1 MKNFNCLQKSL
12 ILKCGL
18 LTVLAMCMLFTPD
31 ARCAYFIDSGQEL
44 GNSSSTDVALGDI
57 DGDNDFDAFVANA
70 EAKNQVWIN
79 QGGNQGGI
87 PGEFQLSPG
96 QGLGESSSNAVALGD
111 IDGDSDLDAF
121 VANHKENKVWI
132 NQGGKQG
139 GTLGEFKVNVSQT
152 FGNSYSTGVALGDVD
167 GDNDL
172 DAFVTNWGVDIV
184 WINDGN
190 GNFTSGKFLN
200 DGTADSFS
208 RSVALGHFNEDN
220 HLDAFVANMDA
231 NIVWIND
238 GTGNFPENLKKNMA
252 NKDTSVY
259 VAVGDFDG
267 DADPDAFVAIS
278 GPPNKIW
285 MNKGGGLFEASDN
298 TLGTSGKSDTY
309 GVSLGDIDGDG
320 DLDAF
325 EANNYNA
332 NNIWLNDGKGNFSE
346 FQNLGASDSYGV
358 SLGDLDGDGDLDAF
372 VANNNQPNKVWL
384 NAGDADNNGAINLSD
399 AILVLK
405 AVAGINPVNIN
416 PGADVSRD
424 SKIGIEE
431 AVFILQMVSG
441 LR

>member
-1 MKNFNCLQKSL
+1 
-12 ILKCGL
+12 
-18 LTVLAMCMLFTPD
+18 MLFTPD

-44 GNSSSTDVALGDI
+44 GNSSSNGVALGDI
-57 DGDNDFDAFVANA
+57 DGDGDIDAFVANA
-70 EAKNQVWIN
+70 EANRVWIN
-79 QGGNQGGI
+79 QGGKQGGI
-87 PGEFQLSPG
+87 PGEFQLQPPDH
-96 QGLGESSSNAVALGD
+96 GLGESSSNAVALGD

-190 GNFTSGKFLN
+190 GNFSTGKFL
-200 DGTADSFS
+200 DDDTFS
-208 RSVALGHFNEDN
+208 WSVALGHFNEDDY
-220 HLDAFVANMDA
+220 LDAFVVNMDS
-231 NIVWIND
+231 NIVWIN
-238 GTGNFPENLKKNMA
+238 
-252 NKDTSVY
+252 TSGDFQKVLLNDSDLSKS
-259 VAVGDFDG
+259 VAIADFDG
-267 DADPDAFVAIS
+267 DNDFDAFVVNSVRLNRVWLNQGGTQGVFLDS
-278 GPPNKIW
+278 GQK
-285 MNKGGGLFEASDN
+285 
-298 TLGTSGKSDTY
+298 LGTEKKSTTEC
-309 GVSLGDIDGDG
+309 VSLGDIDGDG
-320 DLDAF
+320 DIDAF
-325 EANNYNA
+325 ETNSSDP
-332 NNIWLNDGKGNFSE
+332 NIVWLNQGGNQGGTQGVFLDSGQELGISE
-346 FQNLGASDSYGV
+346 DSYGV
-358 SLGDLDGDGDLDAF
+358 ALEDIDGDGDLDAF
-372 VANNNQPNKVWL
+372 VANSANQPNKVLL

>member
-18 LTVLAMCMLFTPD
+18 LTVLAMYILFTPD

-44 GNSSSTDVALGDI
+44 GNSSSNGVALGDIDGDGDIDAFVANTETNQTWINQGGNQGGTPGDFQPGQTLEESKSNNVALGDI
-57 DGDNDFDAFVANA
+57 DGDND
-70 EAKNQVWIN
+70 
-79 QGGNQGGI
+79 
-87 PGEFQLSPG
+87 
-96 QGLGESSSNAVALGD
+96 
-111 IDGDSDLDAF
+111 LDAF
-121 VANHKENKVWI
+121 FANHKENKVWI

-139 GTLGEFKVNVSQT
+139 GTPGKFEVSAGQT

-172 DAFVTNWGVDIV
+172 DAFVANMGTDIV

-190 GNFTSGKFLN
+190 GNFSTGKFLN
-200 DGTADSFS
+200 DGGDSFS
-208 RSVALGHFNEDN
+208 WSVALGHFNEDN
-220 HLDAFVANMDA
+220 HLDAFVANIVTA

-238 GTGNFPENLKKNMA
+238 GTGNFPENLKKDLGD
-252 NKDTSVY
+252 KDNSVC

-285 MNKGGGLFEASDN
+285 VNKGGGLFEASDN
-298 TLGTSGKSDTY
+298 TLGTSGKSDSY

-325 EANNYNA
+325 EANNNKQA
-332 NNIWLNDGKGNFSE
+332 NKIWLNDGKGNFSE
-346 FQNLGASDSYGV
+346 FQNLGASDSRGV
-358 SLGDLDGDGDLDAF
+358 SLDDLDGDGDLDAF
-372 VANNNQPNKVWL
+372 VVNTNQPNKVWL